1 MKITQYTFCVA
12 GKGFP
17 KANVS
22 MMTRSMGCICNR
34 HFRLSSVAVFGRSPW
49 LGFFSVLFYLL
60 VARGCLE
67 VNLPIKGSVIPIY
80 PVCILTLKVNHL

>member
-1 MKITQYTFCVA
+1 MKITQYTFFVTR
-12 GKGFP
+12 KGFP
-17 KANVS
+17 KADVS

-34 HFRLSSVAVFGRSPW
+34 HLRLSSVAVFGHSPW
-49 LGFFSVLFYLL
+49 LGFFFLL

-67 VNLPIKGSVIPIY
+67 VNLPIKGSVISIY